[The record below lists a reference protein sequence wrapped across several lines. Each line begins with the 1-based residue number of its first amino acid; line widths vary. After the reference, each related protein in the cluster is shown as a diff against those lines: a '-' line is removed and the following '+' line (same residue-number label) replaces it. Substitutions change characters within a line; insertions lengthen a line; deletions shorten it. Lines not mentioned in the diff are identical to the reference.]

1 MRPVIRRM
9 SRMAADAIEERP
21 FVRGGF
27 TDVYKATYNR
37 QPVVSKVLKTA
48 YTGNLENV
56 YRTSGLVLCKTIR
69 SVYVIFSAL
78 CERGRGMEAV
88 ASV

>member
-1 MRPVIRRM
+1 
-9 SRMAADAIEERP
+9 MAADEIEERP

-27 TDVYKATYNR
+27 TDVYKATYKR
-37 QPVVSKVLKTA
+37 QSVVSKVLKTA
-48 YTGNLENV
+48 YTDNLENV

-78 CERGRGMEAV
+78 CERGRGMEV
-88 ASV
+88 ASA